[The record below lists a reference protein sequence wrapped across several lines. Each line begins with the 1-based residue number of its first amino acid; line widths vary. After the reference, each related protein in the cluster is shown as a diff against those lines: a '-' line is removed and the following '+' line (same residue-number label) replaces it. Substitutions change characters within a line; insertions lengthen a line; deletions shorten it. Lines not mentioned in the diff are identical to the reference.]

1 MPGKESQGTAANQG
15 GAFWQAP
22 FVPSIMVGWMHTLT
36 DRQLFLD
43 PPQGEGDS
51 EDEHFGQLPSEIKG
65 AGLDMENEIRRHR
78 QAMKRLGSRMQ
89 PFFVSDEAMAV
100 YKLLMTG
107 ELPDDIEAVLQ
118 GKAPQTGRSKEEREG
133 GKEGEEDVEKGNEQA
148 AASKPST
155 SSQTRVTSLKAAM
168 AVLCAFPERTCVIR
182 SEIDEEEIEEPLHN
196 RGGGGGSWCPW
207 WRWNGKEAKDKQ
219 ASGGQAAAVVKKG
232 TPVFTV
238 PGVYISID
246 SILGPMKMRPLFLKH
261 SLLYDMLDAA
271 ERLLIKAAMVRR
283 RTAREDTRRKILTV
297 LSLVTGTHGA
307 SAGPPEESEDA
318 GEEEDDGGMDPPEV
332 NEFLAEMG
340 EGGSSGNRGARPPQG
355 PLGVVSTIAFGTIA
369 VALSTVGALQDLAD
383 QVMFSN
389 PLCRHLIGQQLEFEI
404 KSETLEEAVVEV
416 IEYNRARVPALP
428 SEGTTDILPAEEDTA
443 PGPSPIS
450 RLLDNLMT
458 QGKGLDMLQSGKDV
472 SQHFVDQ
479 LKRNYELA
487 QSRHRRMMAVLRR
500 LEFGGYTNADAD
512 LLAAVLSLAATVSSS
527 PVFLDLIDNLG
538 GWSFMKSF
546 GVSTHGGSDSG
557 SSSPGSKALPSNDD
571 AVVGGDGKAA
581 EHIGRSGPKSGQ
593 VIDGVLEVTAERQG
607 DMLRVTLSNKSGDQ
621 ADTVKGQGLAD
632 GSGAEEQLRGR
643 RSSITIEVDLSE
655 ACAGSEDSDEDS
667 AEAAKGAPLSAAAVW
682 GTPKEDE
689 LHGFLL
695 VGDLL
700 PLASLDDA
708 NGVGFGGVFRSPPV
722 HIGNIGDTAQIRC
735 CDFPPAKHMD
745 AKKGSNK

>member
-1 MPGKESQGTAANQG
+1 MFSLGPSLPQEERDTPVTEPLGGRWSFALEKNSRKARRRRLIKTALQLPRSSCHRWATSQQQAAVDSWPTSSTQDLITELPGAGAASDAMPGKESQGTAANQG

-369 VALSTVGALQDLAD
+369 VALSTVGLLTER
-383 QVMFSN
+383 N
-389 PLCRHLIGQQLEFEI
+389 
-404 KSETLEEAVVEV
+404 
-416 IEYNRARVPALP
+416 
-428 SEGTTDILPAEEDTA
+428 
-443 PGPSPIS
+443 S
-450 RLLDNLMT
+450 R
-458 QGKGLDMLQSGKDV
+458 
-472 SQHFVDQ
+472 SQ
-479 LKRNYELA
+479 
-487 QSRHRRMMAVLRR
+487 
-500 LEFGGYTNADAD
+500 
-512 LLAAVLSLAATVSSS
+512 
-527 PVFLDLIDNLG
+527 
-538 GWSFMKSF
+538 
-546 GVSTHGGSDSG
+546 THGS
-557 SSSPGSKALPSNDD
+557 ATL
-571 AVVGGDGKAA
+571 
-581 EHIGRSGPKSGQ
+581 
-593 VIDGVLEVTAERQG
+593 VI
-607 DMLRVTLSNKSGDQ
+607 
-621 ADTVKGQGLAD
+621 
-632 GSGAEEQLRGR
+632 
-643 RSSITIEVDLSE
+643 I
-655 ACAGSEDSDEDS
+655 
-667 AEAAKGAPLSAAAVW
+667 
-682 GTPKEDE
+682 
-689 LHGFLL
+689 
-695 VGDLL
+695 
-700 PLASLDDA
+700 
-708 NGVGFGGVFRSPPV
+708 
-722 HIGNIGDTAQIRC
+722 
-735 CDFPPAKHMD
+735 
-745 AKKGSNK
+745 